1 MATVV
6 VGDFEWNDSK
16 ARTNLKKHGIS
27 FEEAISALADP
38 RAISAPDLVDPDR
51 WIVIGRSALLRVLF
65 VVHTEQYTSGRVR
78 ILSARKAS
86 DGQRRKYE
94 AA

>member
-27 FEEAISALADP
+27 FEEAISA
-38 RAISAPDLVDPDR
+38 PDLVDPDR
-51 WIVIGRSALLRVLF
+51 WIVIGRSAFLRVLF
-65 VVHTEQYTSGRVR
+65 VVHTEQHTSGRVR

-94 AA
+94 EA